1 MGVILNTL
9 FITIISVLIIDI
21 SGFIESLKRLLFK
34 LLNGKNVKYREYGL
48 KPIDCSFCF
57 SFWANLIFL
66 IAVNS
71 FSIPF
76 LLMILVWSWSTV
88 YIKEMFFLLDSWLVY
103 LINKLTP
110 NN

>member
-1 MGVILNTL
+1 MGIILDTL

-21 SGFIESLKRLLFK
+21 SGFIDSVKRLIFK
-34 LLNGKNVKYREYGL
+34 FLNGKNVKYKEFSF
-48 KPIDCSFCF
+48 KPLDCSFCF

-66 IAVNS
+66 IATNS

-88 YIKEMFFLLDSWLVY
+88 YIKELFYLLDAWL
-103 LINKLTP
+103 IKIFNKLTP
-110 NN
+110 KN